1 MAWLTVFHGDE
12 QYFWKRLTPRRM
24 DLLLT
29 EYSGRNRVPKQEQR
43 SLSDYLA
50 GGG

>member
-1 MAWLTVFHGDE
+1 MVWLSVFHGTE
-12 QYFWKRLTPRRM
+12 EAFWRTLTPRRM

-29 EYSGRNRVPKQEQR
+29 AYAGPAKKPQQR
-43 SLSDYLA
+43 SLSEYLTT

>member
-1 MAWLTVFHGDE
+1 MAWMSIFHGTE
-12 QYFWKRLTPRRM
+12 EAFWKTMTPKRM

-29 EYSGRNRVPKQEQR
+29 QYAGAAKKPRQR
-43 SLSDYLA
+43 SLSEYLA